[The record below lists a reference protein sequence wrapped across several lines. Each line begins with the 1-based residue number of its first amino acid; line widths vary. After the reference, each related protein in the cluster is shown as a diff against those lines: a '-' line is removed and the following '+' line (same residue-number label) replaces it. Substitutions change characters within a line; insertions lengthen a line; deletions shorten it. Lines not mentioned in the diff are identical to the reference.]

1 MSTTDEPQDEHAGLA
16 NHEVRDEAAPAT
28 ADDAPAL
35 ATEPVEDEAQAPTS
49 AADGGDEAPAE
60 ASPAEPPS
68 AEDSPSEEDGA
79 AADDA
84 AIDPDSTSD
93 PEPGGDGGVAAEE
106 SESAV
111 SARGGE
117 AVDRAGEPADAAAAA
132 EPDAEEV
139 AEPDA
144 EEDVPAP
151 ALDRGLIEALLFAA
165 DEPLTPAQIKKVL
178 GGVETSEVREVLEAI
193 RAELDERKAGF
204 ALVEVAGGFQFR
216 TRAEYGVWIR
226 QLRSDK
232 PPKLSKPALETLA
245 VVSYKQPVT
254 RAEIEAIRRVDTG
267 AVLKTLLD
275 RRLLKIVGT
284 KDVPGR
290 PALYGTSKEFL
301 EVFRLKSLKELPT
314 LKEIRDVAVEMGD
327 ALDVPR
333 ELLPEE
339 VAAALPPLEEP
350 RDVAPEQGAE
360 PGEDGG
366 EPEVDADEPG
376 VHESPT
382 ITEEPQGSAEDEPA
396 PSPPSAAAEED

>member
-1 MSTTDEPQDEHAGLA
+1 MSTPDEPQEEQALVATDGAREEGEAVPADAEGTQAAGA
-16 NHEVRDEAAPAT
+16 AASEAALDPE
-28 ADDAPAL
+28 AL
-35 ATEPVEDEAQAPTS
+35 
-49 AADGGDEAPAE
+49 
-60 ASPAEPPS
+60 
-68 AEDSPSEEDGA
+68 
-79 AADDA
+79 ADDA
-84 AIDPDSTSD
+84 AAADERASAEGAAAADEAAGEGEPAVEATPASD
-93 PEPGGDGGVAAEE
+93 DGEM
-106 SESAV
+106 
-111 SARGGE
+111 
-117 AVDRAGEPADAAAAA
+117 AGEPAIEATAEEAAGDQAAA
-132 EPDAEEV
+132 ETETEPEV
-139 AEPDA
+139 
-144 EEDVPAP
+144 EEDVPPPVA
-151 ALDRGLIEALLFAA
+151 DRGLIEALLFAA

-178 GGVETSEVREVLEAI
+178 GGVETSEIRTVLETI

-204 ALVEVAGGFQFR
+204 ALIEVAGGFQFR
-216 TRAEYGVWIR
+216 TRPEYGVWIR

-275 RRLLKIVGT
+275 RRLLKVVGT

-339 VAAALPPLEEP
+339 VAAVLPPLHEP
-350 RDVAPEQGAE
+350 VDAIAELGAE
-360 PGEDGG
+360 HGEDGG
-366 EPEVDADEPG
+366 EPGAGVDDPDAQ
-376 VHESPT
+376 ESPA
-382 ITEEPQGSAEDEPA
+382 ITREPVGSAEDDPA

>member
-1 MSTTDEPQDEHAGLA
+1 MSTPDEPQDEQALVETDGA
-16 NHEVRDEAAPAT
+16 REEGEA
-28 ADDAPAL
+28 
-35 ATEPVEDEAQAPTS
+35 V
-49 AADGGDEAPAE
+49 PAE
-60 ASPAEPPS
+60 ADAEQTLAVTAAESDAPPDPEPVAGDVVAADEPGS
-68 AEDSPSEEDGA
+68 DGA
-79 AADDA
+79 AATDDQA
-84 AIDPDSTSD
+84 AGAGEAEA
-93 PEPGGDGGVAAEE
+93 EPAAEDAQA
-106 SESAV
+106 SDD
-111 SARGGE
+111 GE
-117 AVDRAGEPADAAAAA
+117 VADEPAIEATAEEAAGDETAA
-132 EPDAEEV
+132 EPEV
-139 AEPDA
+139 
-144 EEDVPAP
+144 EEDVLPPVA
-151 ALDRGLIEALLFAA
+151 DRGLIEALLFAA

-178 GGVETSEVREVLEAI
+178 GGVETSEIRAVLETI

-204 ALVEVAGGFQFR
+204 ALIEVAGGFQFR
-216 TRAEYGVWIR
+216 TRPEYGVWIR

-275 RRLLKIVGT
+275 RRLLKVVGT

-339 VAAALPPLEEP
+339 VAAVLPPLEGPVDDSAEL
-350 RDVAPEQGAE
+350 GAE
-360 PGEDGG
+360 HGEDGG
-366 EPEVDADEPG
+366 EPEAGVDDPDAQ
-376 VHESPT
+376 ESPA
-382 ITEEPQGSAEDEPA
+382 ITQEPVGSAEDEPA